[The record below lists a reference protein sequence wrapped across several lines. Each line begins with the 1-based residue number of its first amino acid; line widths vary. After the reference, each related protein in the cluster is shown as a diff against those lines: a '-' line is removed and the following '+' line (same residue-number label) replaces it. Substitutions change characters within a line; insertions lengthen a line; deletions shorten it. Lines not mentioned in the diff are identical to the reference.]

1 MIAGYKIT
9 NPHTKQPTGFVEKIK
24 NGTKIHTIRRGD
36 RWSKAFDRSKDNGQL
51 LIQHSTGVRTKAFK
65 TVFVHRVVSVQ
76 RFEILMNEQKDAVV
90 AIKIDGRDVKN
101 FNKDFPDQFAKNDG
115 FESWN
120 DLADWFGED
129 ITVKGDFIGEII
141 HWTDLKY

>member
-1 MIAGYKIT
+1 MIAGYKLI
-9 NPHTKQPTGFVEKIK
+9 NPHTKQPTGFIEKIE
-24 NGTKIHTIRRGD
+24 NGTKIHTIRRGE

-76 RFEILMNEQKDAVV
+76 KVVIDVKDGNMCELEVIIDGKHLMNLQELAW
-90 AIKIDGRDVKN
+90 
-101 FNKDFPDQFAKNDG
+101 NDG
-115 FESWN
+115 FDNLFAFCS
-120 DLADWFGED
+120 WFGRD
-129 ITVKGDFIGEII
+129 IETNGPFIGEII